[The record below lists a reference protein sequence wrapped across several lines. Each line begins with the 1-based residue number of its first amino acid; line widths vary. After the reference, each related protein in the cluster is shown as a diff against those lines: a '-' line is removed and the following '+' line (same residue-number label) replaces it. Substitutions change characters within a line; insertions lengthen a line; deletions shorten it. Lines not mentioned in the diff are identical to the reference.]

1 MLWYLHRLKHE
12 LTRKL
17 LGSAFPTQDP
27 SAEEDRHIRL
37 VLGGYSYGSLIASHV
52 PTFDVMVDLFQS
64 GSTSPSTAIYRIG
77 RKAAKIAAATIPHL
91 QLESPNNQ
99 ADAPDLSAPTA
110 ISYLLVSP
118 LLPPVSGLLTG
129 FSTLSLNVGEMS
141 THARPVRP
149 ADQLS
154 THLTL
159 ALYGDQDT
167 FTSARK
173 LQRWSAELGR
183 MPHSQ
188 FQGCEIEGAGHFW
201 REEGVET
208 RARQALQE
216 WLRP

>member
-1 MLWYLHRLKHE
+1 MLWYLHWLKQA
-12 LTRKL
+12 LARKL
-17 LGSAFPTQDP
+17 LGSATPARDP
-27 SAEEDRHIRL
+27 WAEEDRHIRL

-52 PTFDVMVDLFQS
+52 PTLDVMVDLFHS
-64 GSTSPSTAIYRIG
+64 GSTSPGTATYRIG
-77 RKAAKIAAATIPHL
+77 RKAAKIAAATIPHV

-99 ADAPDLSAPTA
+99 ADAPELSAATA

-129 FSTLSLNVGEMS
+129 FSTLSLNVREMS

-154 THLTL
+154 AHLTL

-173 LQRWSAELGR
+173 LQRWSAEMGR
-183 MPHSQ
+183 VPHSQ
-188 FQGCEIEGAGHFW
+188 FQGREIEGAGHFW
-201 REEGVET
+201 REGGVET
-208 RARQALQE
+208 RARRALQE